1 MRYNYKDKRFERSS
15 EWIKTSEAAKVL
27 GVSQNTVKRYC
38 REGKIEAKKPGGN
51 WLIKRDELRGQI

>member
-15 EWIKTSEAAKVL
+15 EWIKTSEAAKLL

-38 REGKIEAKKPGGN
+38 REGKIEAIKPGGD
-51 WLIKRDELRGQI
+51 WLIKSEIVRVK